1 MQLKRLKPKKKTF
14 GFIYPIQLFIEHQ
27 EKKWLEMSI
36 SGREAFKMLLL
47 LFTFANLAALGGGA
61 LVLLQHVTVAR
72 AGTNLLLALDVAI
85 LFHNRINKIEKK
97 KKEEH

>member
-1 MQLKRLKPKKKTF
+1 
-14 GFIYPIQLFIEHQ
+14 
-27 EKKWLEMSI
+27 MSI
-36 SGREAFKMLLL
+36 SGREAFKMLL

-85 LFHNRINKIEKK
+85 LFHNRINKIEKNRRTL
-97 KKEEH
+97 ESFSISRVF